1 MIKIFNAN
9 DISFSSNGEIVI
21 NPLKLIE
28 IKKKSLNGWYIEVEV
43 PIEYKE
49 YIKQDNLCVVKTK
62 SKLKP
67 QAFRINNP
75 EYEKRKISFTANHV
89 MFDAKNY
96 FLEDVRPTNQNG
108 LNTLKYINER
118 TDKTSPFTIL
128 YSDVEKVDTFYFIRK
143 NLLEAW
149 ETIEESFGG
158 IFDADNFDISFK
170 TSIGVDRG
178 EVIAYGKNLQ
188 NIKIYEDWSNV
199 CTRLYPVGKDGLLL
213 ESKYIDSSIQYDKP
227 YTKTVSF
234 ETELDEENQTKEN
247 LLNELLVKANEY
259 LVKNKTPQVSYEITS
274 DINQLVEIGDK
285 IHVKHPLVNILTEVL
300 EYEFNGIT
308 KKVKKL
314 IFGNYTRDVKSK
326 FDSIKSSIETV
337 KSEISSQSK
346 IINDQTN
353 LINSLNKNGYV
364 YIDDNEILIL
374 DQLPKE
380 NAKNVWRFG
389 LGGIGFSSTGYKG
402 PFGIAMTGDGKINA
416 DFISTGTLSASRIE
430 GYNELLLNVDKIVN
444 LEREV
449 NNKNYLYIENAMK
462 GQLEYLEINGSF
474 SLNCTDDE
482 SCSEDIYLIIDKTM
496 DLSSDAK
503 KIQLP
508 ISSLE
513 NDDRFIIENG
523 KTRIEKSDG
532 TIENYEDID
541 IELFDGENY
550 LYLESFQDND
560 INFYAKYIIKNDY
573 TEKLVSKLEMNNLIK
588 QTNERTDIEL
598 SKKVGN
604 NEVIAK
610 INMSTEKDS
619 EGSFIGINAD
629 KLDLKGKE
637 FNLTSDDI
645 NIVSN
650 NLSIDKEGI
659 LTCKKGIMNDVV
671 IENGQINLTGD
682 SNAQFINIYSTDK
695 SKKSEMSY
703 WEYRID
709 YNGDDLVFLYGKGS
723 GPNGDN
729 NISGHLELYGPSSD
743 IVLFNAFPSEDTIT
757 STIML
762 NGENGYI
769 SCYSLSQ
776 KSLVNLKKNFEKL
789 NNAIEI
795 IKNADVYKY
804 NFNFEN
810 DTDKKH
816 IGLIIGEGYNTP
828 EEVISKDGNSIDTYS
843 LIGLCLKAIQE
854 QQEEIEKLKG
864 MIQ

>member
-9 DISFSSNGEIVI
+9 DTSFSSNGEIVI
-21 NPLKLIE
+21 NPSKLIE
-28 IKKKSLNGWYIEVEV
+28 IKKKSLNGWYIEVEI
-43 PIEYKE
+43 PIDYKE
-49 YIKQDNLCVVKTK
+49 YIKQDKLCVVKTK

-75 EYEKRKISFTANHV
+75 EYGQRKISFTANHV

-128 YSDVEKVDTFYFIRK
+128 SSDVEKVDTCYFIRK

-149 ETIEESFGG
+149 ETIEERFGG

-178 EVIAYGKNLQ
+178 EIIAYGKNLQ

-213 ESKYIDSSIQYDKP
+213 ESKYIDSSVQYDKP

-234 ETELDEENQTKEN
+234 ETELEEENQNKEN

-259 LVKNKTPQVSYEITS
+259 LEKNKTPQVSYEITS

-337 KSEISSQSK
+337 RSEISNQSK

-402 PFGIAMTGDGKINA
+402 PFGIAMTSDGKINA

-430 GYNELLLNVDKIVN
+430 GYNDLILSVSGISTNLNNNYTSNDELEQKLEEQKNIVTKEMTTQMNQTMSSFTFDILN
-444 LEREV
+444 
-449 NNKNYLYIENAMK
+449 
-462 GQLEYLEINGSF
+462 EINQNGVTTLKNTMVTIDEAGVGVAKNDEDVV
-474 SLNCTDDE
+474 SLLDNKGVYVSDGKLKDDE
-482 SCSEDIYLIIDKTM
+482 SNIVMKADRNGAFFKT
-496 DLSSDAK
+496 S
-503 KIQLP
+503 
-508 ISSLE
+508 
-513 NDDRFIIENG
+513 N
-523 KTRIEKSDG
+523 TVG
-532 TIENYEDID
+532 TIKEQDIIQKEKIVDED
-541 IELFDGENY
+541 F
-550 LYLESFQDND
+550 
-560 INFYAKYIIKNDY
+560 
-573 TEKLVSKLEMNNLIK
+573 
-588 QTNERTDIEL
+588 
-598 SKKVGN
+598 
-604 NEVIAK
+604 
-610 INMSTEKDS
+610 
-619 EGSFIGINAD
+619 GICQA
-629 KLDLKGKE
+629 
-637 FNLTSDDI
+637 
-645 NIVSN
+645 
-650 NLSIDKEGI
+650 
-659 LTCKKGIMNDVV
+659 
-671 IENGQINLTGD
+671 
-682 SNAQFINIYSTDK
+682 A
-695 SKKSEMSY
+695 Y
-703 WEYRID
+703 WI
-709 YNGDDLVFLYGKGS
+709 GDD
-723 GPNGDN
+723 
-729 NISGHLELYGPSSD
+729 
-743 IVLFNAFPSEDTIT
+743 T
-757 STIML
+757 
-762 NGENGYI
+762 
-769 SCYSLSQ
+769 
-776 KSLVNLKKNFEKL
+776 
-789 NNAIEI
+789 
-795 IKNADVYKY
+795 
-804 NFNFEN
+804 
-810 DTDKKH
+810 
-816 IGLIIGEGYNTP
+816 
-828 EEVISKDGNSIDTYS
+828 
-843 LIGLCLKAIQE
+843 
-854 QQEEIEKLKG
+854 
-864 MIQ
+864 